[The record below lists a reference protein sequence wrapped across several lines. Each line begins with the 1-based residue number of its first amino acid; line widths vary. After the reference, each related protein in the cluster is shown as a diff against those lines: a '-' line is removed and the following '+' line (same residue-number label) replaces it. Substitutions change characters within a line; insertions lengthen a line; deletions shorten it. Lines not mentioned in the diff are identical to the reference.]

1 MAKPTKDDYLEF
13 YGGLTQYSCYLKEV
27 FKKEKSHGIGL
38 GIGSSLELLE
48 NVVLIEKQLRLLEV
62 VPLV

>member
-27 FKKEKSHGIGL
+27 FKKEKSQGIGL
-38 GIGSSLELLE
+38 GIGSSFRAIRKRSF
-48 NVVLIEKQLRLLEV
+48 NRKAAQTTRQR
-62 VPLV
+62 